1 MTKTKYTYSLGRR
14 KSSICTLRLYK
25 GKGSSEVNQQPV
37 DKYFPLEAEKIIY
50 NKPFVLTENK
60 DKYYFVAKVNGGGKR
75 GQLEALTLAIARAFQ
90 KIDNNVTSI
99 LRKAGLLT
107 VDSRVRERRMVG
119 TGGKSRRQKQS
130 PRR

>member
-1 MTKTKYTYSLGRR
+1 
-14 KSSICTLRLYK
+14 
-25 GKGSSEVNQQPV
+25 VNQQPV

-75 GQLEALTLAIARAFQ
+75 GQLEALTLALARAFK
-90 KIDNNVTSI
+90 KIDDNFTSI